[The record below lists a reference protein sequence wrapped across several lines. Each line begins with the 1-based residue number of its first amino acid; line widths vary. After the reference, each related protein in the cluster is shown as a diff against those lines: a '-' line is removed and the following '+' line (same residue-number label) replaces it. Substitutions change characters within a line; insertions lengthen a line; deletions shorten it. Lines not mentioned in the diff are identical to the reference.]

1 MKTKEQLVD
10 LISQMT
16 LQEKIDMV
24 HGNELFA
31 TKAVERLGIPAFRS
45 SDGPRGV
52 RKEFEKDAWKDIGLS
67 FDYTSYLLC
76 NTALAATWNRELA
89 YSTGQI
95 LGKEARGRGK
105 DMILAP
111 GINIMR
117 TPLCGRSFE
126 YMGEDPYLA
135 GELAVELVKGIEE
148 NDVSSCVKHFAVN
161 NQEIRRLDV
170 DVEVSERALREIYF
184 PAFEAAVTKGKA
196 KGIMG
201 AYNKLKGTHCCH
213 NEYLLK
219 QVLREEWGFDGIVV
233 SDWGGVHSTKEAM
246 ENGLDMEM
254 SVTSDFDEYYMA
266 NPLKEAMEKGEYPM
280 ELLDEKIM
288 HILTVMNEL
297 HMLDGE
303 RKTGSYND
311 IEDKLALRKTAEE
324 SIVLLKNENGL
335 LPLDAKKIKKLL
347 VVGENANRKQAP
359 GGGSAEIKA
368 LYEITP
374 LLGLHMLLGGNTE
387 ITYLP
392 GYYNMDIGNIWA
404 NTGDGE
410 NGQADSIDASVEPK
424 KKVTP
429 EEKKALEEKMN
440 AEYLVEVLEAAK
452 TADAIIYIGG
462 LTHDYDTE
470 GQDRADMKLPY
481 GQDKLISEL
490 LAVRPDTIVTLL
502 VGSPVDMTAWIEQA
516 STVCLH
522 WYAGMEGGYAL
533 AEALFGRVNPS
544 GHLPETFPLHEKDC
558 PAVTLGEYPGN
569 EQVHYGEDIFVG
581 YRYYDTYEVK
591 TAFPFGYGLSYTDFV
606 MSGLQAVALEE
617 HQVKVNFHISNV
629 GDRAGADV
637 AQIYVS
643 DKFPKV
649 KKAAKELKAFEKVY
663 LEPGETKEI
672 TLVLDERA
680 FAYYDEEQRCFRVEP
695 GTYSILLAKSA
706 EEIVDVVDVEMK

>member
-1 MKTKEQLVD
+1 MKTREQLTD

-52 RKEFEKDAWKDIGLS
+52 RKEFEKDTWKDIGLT
-67 FDYTSYLLC
+67 FDYTSYLPC

-89 YSTGQI
+89 RSTGQI

-135 GELAVELVKGIEE
+135 GELAVELVQGIEE
-148 NDVSSCVKHFAVN
+148 YDVSSCLKHFAAN
-161 NQEIRRLDV
+161 NQEVRRLDV

-184 PAFEAAVTKGKA
+184 PAFEAAVTRGKA
-196 KGIMG
+196 KGVMG
-201 AYNKLKGTHCCH
+201 AYNKLRGAHCCH

-219 QVLREEWGFDGIVV
+219 QVLRDEWGFEGVVV

-254 SVTSDFDEYYMA
+254 SVTNNFDEYYMA
-266 NPLKEAMEKGEYPM
+266 NPLKEAIEKGEYPI

-303 RKTGSYND
+303 RKAGGYND
-311 IEDKLALRKTAEE
+311 IEDKQALRRAAEE
-324 SIVLLKNENGL
+324 SIVLLKNEESI
-335 LPLDAKKIKKLL
+335 LPLDVKKIKKLL
-347 VVGENANRKQAP
+347 VVGENANRRQAP

-374 LLGLHMLLGGNTE
+374 LLGLNMLLGGNTE
-387 ITYLP
+387 ITYHP

-424 KKVTP
+424 KKTTP

-440 AEYLVEVLEAAK
+440 AKYLTEVLEAAK
-452 TADAIIYIGG
+452 TADAVIYVGG

-481 GQDKLISEL
+481 GQDKLIAEL
-490 LAVRPDTIVTLL
+490 LNVRPDTVVTLL
-502 VGSPVDMTAWIEQA
+502 AGSPVDMSAWLDKAQA
-516 STVCLH
+516 VCLH

-533 AEALFGRVNPS
+533 AEALFGRINPS
-544 GHLPETFPLHEKDC
+544 GHLPETFPIHESDC
-558 PAVTLGEYPGN
+558 PAVVLGEYPGGDK
-569 EQVHYGEDIFVG
+569 VRYGEDIFVG

-606 MSGLQAVALEE
+606 MSGLQAVVSETNRV
-617 HQVKVNFHISNV
+617 QVSFCISNV

-649 KKAAKELKAFEKVY
+649 KKASKELKAFEKVY

-672 TLVLDERA
+672 TLELDERA
-680 FAYYDEEQRCFRVEP
+680 FMYYDEEKGCFRVEP

-706 EEIVDVVDVEMK
+706 EEIVDVADVVMK

>member
-1 MKTKEQLVD
+1 MKTREQLTE

-24 HGNELFA
+24 HGSELFA
-31 TKAVERLGIPAFRS
+31 TKAVERLGIPAFKT

-52 RKEFEKDAWKDIGLS
+52 RKEFEKDTWKDIGLT
-67 FDYTSYLLC
+67 FDYTSYLPC
-76 NTALAATWNRELA
+76 NTALAATWSRELA
-89 YSTGQI
+89 RSTGQI

-135 GELAVELVKGIEE
+135 GELAVELVQGIEE
-148 NDVSSCVKHFAVN
+148 YDVSSCLKHFAVN
-161 NQEIRRLDV
+161 NQETRRLDV

-196 KGIMG
+196 KGVMG
-201 AYNKLKGTHCCH
+201 AYNKLRGMHCCH
-213 NEYLLK
+213 NDYLLK
-219 QVLREEWGFDGIVV
+219 QVLREEWGFEGILV
-233 SDWGGVHSTKEAM
+233 SDWGGVHSTKAAM

-254 SVTSDFDEYYMA
+254 SVTNDFDEYYMA
-266 NPLKEAMEKGEYPM
+266 NPLKEAIEKGEYPI
-280 ELLDEKIM
+280 ELLNEKIM

-303 RKTGSYND
+303 RKAGSYND
-311 IEDKLALRKTAEE
+311 IEDKQVLRRAAEE
-324 SIVLLKNENGL
+324 SIVLLKNEDGL

-347 VVGENANRKQAP
+347 VVGENANRRQAP

-374 LLGLHMLLGGNTE
+374 LLGLNMLLGGNTE
-387 ITYLP
+387 ITYIP
-392 GYYNMDIGNIWA
+392 GYHNVDIGNIWA

-424 KKVTP
+424 KKKTH
-429 EEKKALEEKMN
+429 EEKKAIEEKMN
-440 AEYLVEVLEAAK
+440 AKYLVEVLEAAK

-490 LAVRPDTIVTLL
+490 LAVRPDTVIALL
-502 VGSPVDMTAWIEQA
+502 AGSPVDMSAWLDKA

-533 AEALFGRVNPS
+533 AEALFGKINPS
-544 GHLPETFPLHEKDC
+544 GHLPETFPMHEEDC
-558 PAVTLGEYPGN
+558 PAVVLGEYPGGDK
-569 EQVHYGEDIFVG
+569 VHYGEDIFIG

-591 TAFPFGYGLSYTDFV
+591 PAFPFGYGLSYTDFV
-606 MSGLQAVALEE
+606 MSGLQVEKLSENR
-617 HQVKVNFHISNV
+617 VKVFFRISNV

-649 KKAAKELKAFEKVY
+649 KKASKELKAFEKVY

-672 TLVLDERA
+672 IVELDERA
-680 FAYYDEEQRCFRVEP
+680 FAYYDEERKSFRVEP
-695 GTYSILLAKSA
+695 GTYTVLLAKSA
-706 EEIVDVVDVEMK
+706 EEIVDAADIEIV